1 MEGGG
6 QQMKKLLSGNEALA
20 RGAWEAGVKF
30 AAGYPGTPSTEILE
44 SLARYP
50 EVDAQW
56 SANEKVAFDEGM
68 GAAIGGLRVLVTMKH
83 VGLNVAADS
92 FMVFPYAGTN
102 GGFVVISADDPG
114 MHSSQN
120 EQDNRYL
127 ALVAKVP
134 LIEPA
139 DAQECLD
146 FIKFAFDLSEQFGTP
161 VMLRTT
167 TRSAHTKGL
176 VTLGERREVPRR
188 DFTPD
193 IKRYSVPIYRHLL
206 RPKVEARLRQLAEYA
221 ETCPLNVEESPLPP
235 PLPPPSRS
243 ARPCAP
249 TASPLPGGEEA
260 KGVRAIGVIASGIAY
275 LHARE
280 VWPEADC
287 FKLGLVYPLP
297 ARRLL
302 DFCERHKTVYVVEEG
317 EAFIESQLRALGV
330 RNLVGKDLFG
340 VIGEYSPQRLAAAA
354 HGDTFPSPF
363 ADEVPILPRP
373 PMFCVGCGHR
383 TVFDV
388 LRQLKVLV
396 AGDIGCYTMG
406 ALPPYE
412 ASHTTFCMGASIGNA
427 FGFLRAGHERTVA
440 VIGDSTFVHAGIP
453 SLVDTVYNGGK
464 TTVIILDNGTT
475 GMTGQQPHPA
485 AGQTLKGAPAP
496 KLDLEA
502 LCRAVGVQHV
512 TVVDTWQRSSL
523 LRAIRAALAYE
534 GPAVVIAR
542 GPCQQLPE
550 MRYRDLVPYTI
561 DEATCTNCEAC
572 YKVWCP
578 AIAPGPN
585 GKPAIDPLACVACGV
600 CAQICVPGAIVAR
613 HDE

>member
-1 MEGGG
+1 
-6 QQMKKLLSGNEALA
+6 MKKLLSGNEAIA

-44 SLARYP
+44 NLARYP
-50 EVDAQW
+50 QVDAQW

-83 VGLNVAADS
+83 VGLNVASDA

-127 ALVAKVP
+127 ALMAKVP
-134 LIEPA
+134 LLEPA
-139 DAQECLD
+139 DAQECKD
-146 FIKFAFDLSEQFGTP
+146 FIAFAFDLSEQFGTP

-167 TRSAHTKGL
+167 TRSAHTKSL
-176 VTLGERREVPRR
+176 VALGERREVPRR

-193 IKRYSVPIYRHLL
+193 IRRYSVPIYRHLL
-206 RPKVEARLRQLAEYA
+206 RPKLEARLRQLVEYV
-221 ETCPLNVEESPLPP
+221 ETCPLNRVE
-235 PLPPPSRS
+235 RGDS
-243 ARPCAP
+243 AVMLSEAEHP
-249 TASPLPGGEEA
+249 T
-260 KGVRAIGVIASGIAY
+260 IGVIASGMAY
-275 LHARE
+275 QYARE
-280 VWPEADC
+280 VWPEAAF

-297 ARRLL
+297 VRRLL
-302 DFCERHKTVYVVEEG
+302 DFCRRHETVYVVEEG
-317 EAFIESQLRALGV
+317 EAFIESQLKALGAG
-330 RNLVGKDLFG
+330 NLIGKDLFG
-340 VIGEYSPQRLAAAA
+340 VIGEYSPERLATALKGEKPRPNF
-354 HGDTFPSPF
+354 GDEIT
-363 ADEVPILPRP
+363 ILPRP

-383 TVFDV
+383 VVFDV

-427 FGFLRAGHERTVA
+427 FGFRRAGHERTVA

-464 TTVIILDNGTT
+464 TTVVILDNGTT

-485 AGQTLKGAPAP
+485 AGKTLKGTPAP
-496 KLDLEA
+496 RLDLEA
-502 LCRAVGVQHV
+502 LCRAVGIQHV
-512 TVVDTWQRSSL
+512 TVVDTWERSSV
-523 LRAIRAALAYE
+523 LRAIRSALAYD

-550 MRYRDLVPYTI
+550 MRGRDLVPYAV
-561 DEATCTNCEAC
+561 DEAVCTNCEAC

-578 AIAPGPN
+578 AITPGAN
-585 GKPAIDPLACVACGV
+585 GKPVIDPLACVACGV
-600 CAQICVPGAIVAR
+600 CAQVCVPGAITSNVKR
-613 HDE
+613 YDV